1 MTNVSVTV
9 EIDLE
14 TNSEFA
20 ARAAL
25 IRLPG
30 EIAHIVQYGGYRLG
44 RSEGRFS
51 EGQKNAGKCH
61 VSKSG
66 LGGLW

>member
-30 EIAHIVQYGGYRLG
+30 EIAHIVQYGATGL
-44 RSEGRFS
+44 
-51 EGQKNAGKCH
+51 AGVK
-61 VSKSG
+61 VGSVKVRKTRENVT
-66 LGGLW
+66 